1 MALLKWYTQPES
13 DLKSDMHFASYYLYD
28 PVSHLYVRIRLD
40 LNRPTKDDDDGN
52 PAIACR
58 KNRIVKVSKDDRKTY
73 SEVKNNND
81 PKAGGLILDHNRDN
95 NNKKTWHSG
104 DIITDTPYLPDGIKE
119 NLEELAL
126 KCFNELQI
134 SKKTSYNIP
143 IHLKDKNAQCLCD
156 AINVLLKQKSVSI

>member
-95 NNKKTWHSG
+95 NMGQGSVPRPIR
-104 DIITDTPYLPDGIKE
+104 DSDTPLWIWTLRIWLWIRLRKY
-119 NLEELAL
+119 
-126 KCFNELQI
+126 
-134 SKKTSYNIP
+134 
-143 IHLKDKNAQCLCD
+143 
-156 AINVLLKQKSVSI
+156 